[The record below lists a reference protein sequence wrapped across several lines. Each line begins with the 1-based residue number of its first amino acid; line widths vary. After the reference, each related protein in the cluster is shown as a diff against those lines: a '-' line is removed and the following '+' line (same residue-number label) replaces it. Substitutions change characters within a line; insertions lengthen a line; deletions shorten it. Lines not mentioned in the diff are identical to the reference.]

1 MKNNG
6 GLHISGDGIFVIYEV
21 KDGVQSPRIEE

>member
-1 MKNNG
+1 MKNKG
-6 GLHISGDGIFVIYEV
+6 GLHISRDGRFVIYEV